1 MKARILL
8 PCARWLGNLAHHRSI
23 SENSSSENDLLGLF
37 LSWWLGVDG
46 DGTYVRIRLTE
57 LPFDLLGQDMY
68 LAEWCECR
76 KDRMHDYIY
85 FRREWL
91 FGCCLLVLI

>member
-8 PCARWLGNLAHHRSI
+8 PCARWLGNLARHRSI

-46 DGTYVRIRLTE
+46 DGT
-57 LPFDLLGQDMY
+57 
-68 LAEWCECR
+68 
-76 KDRMHDYIY
+76 
-85 FRREWL
+85 
-91 FGCCLLVLI
+91 